1 MFGLRKSTE
10 LEVPPCPPTA
20 EEIIE
25 DLEKAGPDDVV
36 FTTEINATD
45 LDPLPNTFNLTKR
58 FQTTKETLNL
68 EEQSATTITN
78 SSSSSTNNQDSQFYE
93 KVIAYNQNVEKLN
106 TLRQKLNKKLEDLET
121 VKGELT
127 EDLAKVIQSHS
138 EAVDQHQK
146 IIANNPNNA

>member
-1 MFGLRKSTE
+1 MAVVAVSVYILKSFSNSWTTLELYHFASQWKIDTSAISFEDLENELFSDAMFGLRKSTE

-58 FQTTKETLNL
+58 FQVCVFCLFSVFMFRKT
-68 EEQSATTITN
+68 
-78 SSSSSTNNQDSQFYE
+78 
-93 KVIAYNQNVEKLN
+93 
-106 TLRQKLNKKLEDLET
+106 
-121 VKGELT
+121 
-127 EDLAKVIQSHS
+127 
-138 EAVDQHQK
+138 
-146 IIANNPNNA
+146 

>member
-1 MFGLRKSTE
+1 MAVVAVSVYILKSFSNSWTTLELYISLLNEKLTRLQFPLKIKENELFSDAMFGLRKSTE

-58 FQTTKETLNL
+58 FQVCVFCLFSVFMFRKT
-68 EEQSATTITN
+68 
-78 SSSSSTNNQDSQFYE
+78 
-93 KVIAYNQNVEKLN
+93 
-106 TLRQKLNKKLEDLET
+106 
-121 VKGELT
+121 
-127 EDLAKVIQSHS
+127 
-138 EAVDQHQK
+138 
-146 IIANNPNNA
+146 

>member
-1 MFGLRKSTE
+1 MKNWHVCNFLWRLKNELFSDAMFGLRKSTE

-58 FQTTKETLNL
+58 FQVCRVFCVFMFYWKNLTLTFIL
-68 EEQSATTITN
+68 FKF
-78 SSSSSTNNQDSQFYE
+78 SQNDHYSQLMFL
-93 KVIAYNQNVEKLN
+93 IA
-106 TLRQKLNKKLEDLET
+106 
-121 VKGELT
+121 
-127 EDLAKVIQSHS
+127 
-138 EAVDQHQK
+138 
-146 IIANNPNNA
+146 

>member
-1 MFGLRKSTE
+1 MAVVAVSVYILKSFSNSWTTLELYHFASQWKIDTSAISFEDLKNELFSDAMFGLRKSTE

-58 FQTTKETLNL
+58 FQVCVFCLFSVFMFRKT
-68 EEQSATTITN
+68 
-78 SSSSSTNNQDSQFYE
+78 
-93 KVIAYNQNVEKLN
+93 
-106 TLRQKLNKKLEDLET
+106 
-121 VKGELT
+121 
-127 EDLAKVIQSHS
+127 
-138 EAVDQHQK
+138 
-146 IIANNPNNA
+146 

>member
-58 FQTTKETLNL
+58 FQVCVFCLFSVFMIRKT
-68 EEQSATTITN
+68 
-78 SSSSSTNNQDSQFYE
+78 
-93 KVIAYNQNVEKLN
+93 
-106 TLRQKLNKKLEDLET
+106 
-121 VKGELT
+121 
-127 EDLAKVIQSHS
+127 
-138 EAVDQHQK
+138 
-146 IIANNPNNA
+146 

>member
-1 MFGLRKSTE
+1 MLDKHSRTRWKITWQKFETLKRGRRRGVGLHSKKFFQQLNYFGITNYKWKIDTSAISFEDLKNELFSDAMFGLRKSTE

-58 FQTTKETLNL
+58 FQVCVFCLFSVFMFRKT
-68 EEQSATTITN
+68 
-78 SSSSSTNNQDSQFYE
+78 
-93 KVIAYNQNVEKLN
+93 
-106 TLRQKLNKKLEDLET
+106 
-121 VKGELT
+121 
-127 EDLAKVIQSHS
+127 
-138 EAVDQHQK
+138 
-146 IIANNPNNA
+146 

>member
-1 MFGLRKSTE
+1 MKNWHVCNFLWRLKNELFSDAMFGLRKSTE

-58 FQTTKETLNL
+58 FQVCVFCLF
-68 EEQSATTITN
+68 SAFMFRKT
-78 SSSSSTNNQDSQFYE
+78 
-93 KVIAYNQNVEKLN
+93 
-106 TLRQKLNKKLEDLET
+106 
-121 VKGELT
+121 
-127 EDLAKVIQSHS
+127 
-138 EAVDQHQK
+138 
-146 IIANNPNNA
+146 

>member
-58 FQTTKETLNL
+58 FQVCVFCRFSVFMFLKNLTLTFIL
-68 EEQSATTITN
+68 FKF
-78 SSSSSTNNQDSQFYE
+78 SQNDHFSLLMLL
-93 KVIAYNQNVEKLN
+93 IA
-106 TLRQKLNKKLEDLET
+106 
-121 VKGELT
+121 
-127 EDLAKVIQSHS
+127 
-138 EAVDQHQK
+138 
-146 IIANNPNNA
+146 